1 MWPCCRVCLQKKR
14 CDLEDGVLA
23 LERRASQA
31 IGTCV
36 TREEGTR
43 LPCLAVTV
51 GRASA
56 VARLVGRVALA
67 VPVCVVVSSA
77 HSRDAS
83 PLGPA
88 EVRGPWGKEARL
100 EKGPDGTWSLAWTVL
115 EKQPAVGQKP
125 SAGCPQRS
133 ARPNLPTLWIIG
145 FSQCSRRHVAWRPV
159 WTGWPHLSPTST
171 TADG

>member
-43 LPCLAVTV
+43 LPCLTVTV

-83 PLGPA
+83 PLGPV

-100 EKGPDGTWSLAWTVL
+100 EKVLTVPGAW
-115 EKQPAVGQKP
+115 PG
-125 SAGCPQRS
+125 R
-133 ARPNLPTLWIIG
+133 
-145 FSQCSRRHVAWRPV
+145 F
-159 WTGWPHLSPTST
+159 
-171 TADG
+171 

>member
-1 MWPCCRVCLQKKR
+1 M
-14 CDLEDGVLA
+14 A

-43 LPCLAVTV
+43 LPCLTVTV

-83 PLGPA
+83 PLGPV

-100 EKGPDGTWSLAWTVL
+100 EK
-115 EKQPAVGQKP
+115 
-125 SAGCPQRS
+125 RS
-133 ARPNLPTLWIIG
+133 
-145 FSQCSRRHVAWRPV
+145 
-159 WTGWPHLSPTST
+159 
-171 TADG
+171 